1 MNTEDRELSEKVTLG
16 DPTLYID
23 YIEEAAAAWGLSVPA
38 DRLAAYLAL
47 LYEKNKVM
55 NLTAITEPRD
65 MALRHCMDSLA
76 LIKLGLLTPGRLID
90 VGTGGGTP
98 GIPLAI
104 AMPELFVTLNEPM
117 QKRCDFLRVA
127 TEGLRN
133 ATVLHGRA
141 EELAKAPLRESFDF
155 ATARAV
161 ANLRMLA
168 EYCMPYV
175 KVGGYFLPMKAG
187 DIEEELREAKNA
199 IGTLGGVIKEVKI
212 YEVPGEG
219 ALRSVPVIR
228 KVRPTDA
235 KYPRRTPRILKNPL

>member
-1 MNTEDRELSEKVTLG
+1 MNTNDRELPEEG
-16 DPTLYID
+16 ACDPALYIGH
-23 YIEEAAAAWGLSVPA
+23 IEEAAAAWELTVPA
-38 DRLAAYLAL
+38 EPLAAYLAL
-47 LYEKNKVM
+47 LHEKNKVM

-65 MALRHCMDSLA
+65 MALRHVMDSLA
-76 LIKLGLLTPGRLID
+76 LIKLQLLHPGRLLD

-104 AMPELFVTLNEPM
+104 AMPTLFVTLNEPM
-117 QKRCDFLRVA
+117 QKRCDFLRLA
-127 TEGLRN
+127 AEDLEN
-133 ATVLHGRA
+133 AAVLQGRA

-155 ATARAV
+155 VTARAV
-161 ANLRMLA
+161 ANLRQLA
-168 EYCMPYV
+168 EYCLPYV

-187 DIEEELREAKNA
+187 EVTAELREAKNA
-199 IGTLGGVIKEVKI
+199 IGTLGGVIEEVKT

>member
-1 MNTEDRELSEKVTLG
+1 MNTEDRELSETGEG
-16 DPTLYID
+16 DPSLYTGF
-23 YIEEAAAAWGLSVPA
+23 IEEAAAAWGMTVPA
-38 DRLAAYLAL
+38 QRLAAYLAL
-47 LYEKNKVM
+47 LHEKNMVM

-65 MALRHCMDSLA
+65 MALRHAMDSLA
-76 LIKLGLLTPGRLID
+76 LIKLGLLAPGRLID

-104 AMPELFVTLNEPM
+104 AMPQLFVTLNEPM
-117 QKRCDFLRVA
+117 QKRCDFLRLA
-127 TEGLRN
+127 AEDLEN
-133 ATVLHGRA
+133 AAVLQGRA

-161 ANLRMLA
+161 ANLRQLA
-168 EYCMPYV
+168 EYCLPYV

-187 DIEEELREAKNA
+187 ELTAELREAKNA
-199 IGTLGGVIKEVKI
+199 IGTLGGAIEDVLT

-228 KVRPTDA
+228 KIKPADA

>member
-1 MNTEDRELSEKVTLG
+1 MNTEDRELSKEDAG
-16 DPTLYID
+16 DPALYTG
-23 YIEEAAAAWGLSVPA
+23 YIEEAAAAWGLTVPA
-38 DRLAAYLAL
+38 GKLSAYLAL
-47 LYEKNKVM
+47 LHEKNKVM

-65 MALRHCMDSLA
+65 MALRHVMDSLA
-76 LIKLGLLTPGRLID
+76 LVKLGLLHPGRLID

-117 QKRCDFLRVA
+117 QKRCDFLRLA
-127 TEGLRN
+127 AEELPN
-133 ATVLHGRA
+133 AAVLQGRA

-161 ANLRMLA
+161 ANLRMLC

-187 DIEEELREAKNA
+187 DIAEELREAKNA
-199 IGTLGGVIKEVKI
+199 IGSLGGVVEGIKT

>member
-1 MNTEDRELSEKVTLG
+1 MKTEDRELFQEGAG
-16 DPTLYID
+16 DPALYTG
-23 YIEEAAAAWGLSVPA
+23 YIEQAAAAWGLTVPA
-38 DRLAAYLAL
+38 ERLAAYLAL
-47 LYEKNKVM
+47 LHEKNKVM

-65 MALRHCMDSLA
+65 MALRHVMDSLA
-76 LIKLGLLTPGRLID
+76 LIKLGLLHTGRLID

-117 QKRCDFLRVA
+117 QKRCDFLRLA
-127 TEGLRN
+127 AEDLKN
-133 ATVLHGRA
+133 AAVLQGRA

-161 ANLRMLA
+161 ANLRLLS
-168 EYCMPYV
+168 EYCLPYV

-187 DIEEELREAKNA
+187 DIAEELREAKNA
-199 IGTLGGVIKEVKI
+199 IGTLGGVIEEVRT

-228 KVRPTDA
+228 KARPTDS
-235 KYPRRTPRILKNPL
+235 KYPRRTPRIMKNPL